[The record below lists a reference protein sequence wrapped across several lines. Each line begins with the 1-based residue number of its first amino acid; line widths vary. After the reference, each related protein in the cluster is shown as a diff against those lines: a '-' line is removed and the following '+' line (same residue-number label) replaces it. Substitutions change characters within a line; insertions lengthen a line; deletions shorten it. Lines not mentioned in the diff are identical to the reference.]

1 MATQVCMQPGLR
13 FFTFEDAAIAPGAGL
28 EVGVPAR
35 AGALTWQTYF
45 TVNPGAIVVD
55 LQYSID
61 GIHWDTIDASTVVG
75 GEVRTFAG
83 LGGAP
88 GFLRGNVVSN
98 TGGSGFNMVL
108 VWTVY

>member
-1 MATQVCMQPGLR
+1 MQPGLAVK
-13 FFTFEDAAIAPGAGL
+13 TFDAAAATQSDGTAFA
-28 EVGVPAR
+28 VPAR

-45 TVNPGAIVVD
+45 GTNPASITIN
-55 LQYSID
+55 LQYSTD
-61 GIHWDTIDASTVVG
+61 NEHWDTIDSSTVIG

-88 GFLRGNVVSN
+88 GFVRGNISAIS
-98 TGGSGFNMVL
+98 GGDDVTMTL